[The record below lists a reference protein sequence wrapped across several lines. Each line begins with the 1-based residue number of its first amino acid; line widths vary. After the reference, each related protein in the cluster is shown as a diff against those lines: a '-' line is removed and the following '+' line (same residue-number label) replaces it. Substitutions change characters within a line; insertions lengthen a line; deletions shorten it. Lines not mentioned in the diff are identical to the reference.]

1 MPKYPKT
8 PKGWY
13 SADVYWYC
21 PGRKRAIAYSTK
33 AAMDLIV
40 ALSKEGGTVK
50 EIRDKIHYDVEAK
63 KVLDEYIRRGFGD
76 WIAKD
81 HFR

>member
-1 MPKYPKT
+1 M
-8 PKGWY
+8 
-13 SADVYWYC
+13 
-21 PGRKRAIAYSTK
+21 
-33 AAMDLIV
+33 IV
-40 ALSKEGGTVK
+40 ALSKEGDTVK